1 MNLNILRVCPLPGN
15 MLSFSF
21 KLLGEV
27 LTPIKDSELK
37 KSEDWGTCNI

>member
-21 KLLGEV
+21 NSLQTASIFLTVQVKATKLELG
-27 LTPIKDSELK
+27 I
-37 KSEDWGTCNI
+37 C